1 MSLCSRDLIIGTLAS
16 SFQGVLSTILRP
28 IVLALLIRTIQRQR
42 LNQATTAEAVL
53 TVLFFAAISFAD
65 NMTKVFAFQKVN
77 VAASARYT
85 SATTSLIF
93 HKLLTGR
100 LNLGDNAA
108 AAAASA
114 ERRLRARS
122 PSGAPSRS

>member
-1 MSLCSRDLIIGTLAS
+1 MRRRARGGRSVDCARNGRRRRALELTGTARPELALWRALVSLCSRDLIIGTLAS

-42 LNQATTAEAVL
+42 LDQATTAEAVL

-85 SATTSLIF
+85 SADP
-93 HKLLTGR
+93 R
-100 LNLGDNAA
+100 
-108 AAAASA
+108 
-114 ERRLRARS
+114 
-122 PSGAPSRS
+122 